1 MRIFLFFLSFY
12 FFSQTSFAQQD
23 LLSVKNDDSK
33 IEIKKIT
40 EDDLKTYKEDKSFN
54 YIEEIQEESFLQ
66 KFQRWLKNILTKFWE
81 AIFGVGTATGFLYF
95 IFNILPYILLAFLA
109 FLLIKFFLK
118 VNSRNIVYGEQNSTS
133 FQFTEEEQIMK
144 NEDINQLILVA
155 IKNQNYRLA
164 IRYYYIQTLKFL
176 TEKNIIS
183 WESEKTNLDYIKEID
198 DGILNSDFKN
208 VTKIYNYIWYGEFSI
223 DELKFEKLKNTFETL
238 NKSIKSP

>member
-1 MRIFLFFLSFY
+1 
-12 FFSQTSFAQQD
+12 
-23 LLSVKNDDSK
+23 
-33 IEIKKIT
+33 
-40 EDDLKTYKEDKSFN
+40 
-54 YIEEIQEESFLQ
+54 
-66 KFQRWLKNILTKFWE
+66 
-81 AIFGVGTATGFLYF
+81 
-95 IFNILPYILLAFLA
+95 
-109 FLLIKFFLK
+109 
-118 VNSRNIVYGEQNSTS
+118 
-133 FQFTEEEQIMK
+133 MK